1 MTPRSRKNR
10 LWLAFGGL
18 LIVLLAAAVFTLGS
32 LDVPFKPKSWRD
44 VLVLYA
50 LSTFIV
56 ATLLIFGLVLT
67 RSLLRTWAEGG
78 ARQLGSRFK
87 QKMVLGAMSISLLP
101 VVFMFIV
108 SYGLINR
115 TLARW
120 FPAPLE
126 IAAKESQDLIN
137 DLGRSGRTRME
148 ALAAETV
155 AARDTAP
162 RGVSPADPV
171 LAAIKNGADA
181 AWILSGKQP
190 THGLAEVKRT
200 SGAPVQAHGAEIEG
214 IAPQLVRTLPSG
226 AEVWEAKGRLYVT
239 GLAPMESSALVAAR
253 RVPETFLPHLTAI
266 ETQLRAYD
274 QEKQDYRVFKRVMQL
289 VLLMSTVLLL
299 CAGTWV
305 ALFLAK
311 QVTVPIQALAEGTR
325 EVMAGNLAY
334 QVPEQAQDELGTL
347 VRSFNQ
353 MTAQL
358 SDSRRQ
364 IDEFTHSLQQAVQEL
379 ERRRKLM
386 ETILE
391 NIPTGVISLDDTGA
405 IVRVN
410 SATLRIF
417 GESAGNAKTLEQLA
431 GADAA
436 RGLLNLMRRSLR
448 MGVVSKE
455 LEISLAG
462 RVLHAAVTVSSLG
475 RPYRIA
481 SRAKG
486 RCVAGSGA
494 AHRARNQEPLDAH
507 PALRA
512 TAQPVSGPARGATRR
527 CFIRRR

>member
-18 LIVLLAAAVFTLGS
+18 LIVLLMAAVFTLGS
-32 LDVPFKPKSWRD
+32 LDVPFSWRD
-44 VLVLYA
+44 VLVLFP

-56 ATLLIFGLVLT
+56 ATLLIFVLIFM

-101 VVFMFIV
+101 VVFMFII

-200 SGAPVQAHGAEIEG
+200 SGASVQAHGAEIEG

-226 AEVWEAKGRLYVT
+226 AEVSRRGAARPGNF
-239 GLAPMESSALVAAR
+239 SSALDGHR
-253 RVPETFLPHLTAI
+253 
-266 ETQLRAYD
+266 D
-274 QEKQDYRVFKRVMQL
+274 
-289 VLLMSTVLLL
+289 
-299 CAGTWV
+299 
-305 ALFLAK
+305 
-311 QVTVPIQALAEGTR
+311 
-325 EVMAGNLAY
+325 
-334 QVPEQAQDELGTL
+334 
-347 VRSFNQ
+347 
-353 MTAQL
+353 
-358 SDSRRQ
+358 
-364 IDEFTHSLQQAVQEL
+364 
-379 ERRRKLM
+379 
-386 ETILE
+386 
-391 NIPTGVISLDDTGA
+391 
-405 IVRVN
+405 
-410 SATLRIF
+410 
-417 GESAGNAKTLEQLA
+417 SAG
-431 GADAA
+431 
-436 RGLLNLMRRSLR
+436 
-448 MGVVSKE
+448 
-455 LEISLAG
+455 
-462 RVLHAAVTVSSLG
+462 
-475 RPYRIA
+475 
-481 SRAKG
+481 
-486 RCVAGSGA
+486 CV
-494 AHRARNQEPLDAH
+494 
-507 PALRA
+507 
-512 TAQPVSGPARGATRR
+512 
-527 CFIRRR
+527 